1 MSDFKININSIL
13 KELNLSKNN
22 SGTSSGKNWIE
33 VSGNLRKVFSPVDG
47 NLISSIIET
56 DEKNYHKIVLSSK
69 KAFKDWRKIPA
80 PKRGEIVRQIGNEL
94 RKKKNALGALV
105 SYEMGKSLQEGLG
118 EVQEM
123 IDICDFSVG
132 LSRQLYGL
140 SMHSERP
147 NHRMYEQW
155 HPLGVVGIISAFN
168 FPVAVWS
175 WNAMIALV
183 CGNVCIWKPSEK
195 TPLSAI
201 ASQKI
206 ISDVFKKK

>member
-1 MSDFKININSIL
+1 M
-13 KELNLSKNN
+13 
-22 SGTSSGKNWIE
+22 
-33 VSGNLRKVFSPVDG
+33 
-47 NLISSIIET
+47 ISSIIET

-155 HPLGVVGIISAFN
+155 HPLGIVGIISAFN

-201 ASQKI
+201 ATQKI
-206 ISDVFKKK
+206 ISDVFKKNNIDEGVCSLVTDCFDKKIGKEMLKDKNSNI